1 MPIVKDGRIIED
13 EWTVLDGRDPLGLT
27 TSTPLLVTPDELKAY
42 ATALSGFA
50 RLGLKLE
57 PADAVEASAAD
68 LRRIELVVL
77 VFPKFN
83 DGRAFSQARLL
94 RDRHAFKGEIRAT
107 GHVLIDQFGFLQRSG
122 VDAVA
127 MDGPLSKA
135 ADEAAITEAWE
146 REVTRFQGH
155 YQPAQGDLS
164 QKPSMGL
171 QRWAR
176 SPAVVGLAAGASV
189 VVHEVSSAAAWA
201 Y

>member
-1 MPIVKDGRIIED
+1 MPIVKDGRIIKD

>member
-1 MPIVKDGRIIED
+1 MPIVKDGRIIKD
-13 EWTVLDGRDPLGLT
+13 EWTALDGGDPQGLA
-27 TSTPLLVTPDELKAY
+27 SNTPLLVTPDELKTH
-42 ATALSGFA
+42 ATSLSGFP

-57 PADAVEASAAD
+57 PADAVEAIAAD
-68 LRRIELVVL
+68 LRRIELIVL

-94 RDRHAFKGEIRAT
+94 RDRHAFKGEIRAS
-107 GHVLIDQFGFLQRSG
+107 GHVLIDQFGFLQRIG

-127 MDGPLSKA
+127 MDNPLSKA
-135 ADEAAITEAWE
+135 ADEAAIAAAWE

-155 YQPAQGDLS
+155 YQPAQGDLP

-171 QRWAR
+171 RRWAR
-176 SPAVVGLAAGASV
+176 SPMVVGLTAGAV
-189 VVHEVSSAAAWA
+189 VVHEVSCAAAWA

>member
-1 MPIVKDGRIIED
+1 MPIVKDGRIIEN
-13 EWTVLDGRDPLGLT
+13 EWTALDGGDPLEVAP
-27 TSTPLLVTPDELKAY
+27 STPLLVTQDEFRTHA
-42 ATALSGFA
+42 AALSGFA

-57 PADAVEASAAD
+57 PGDAVEAIAAD
-68 LRRIELVVL
+68 LQRIELIVL
-77 VFPKFN
+77 VLPKFN

-135 ADEAAITEAWE
+135 ADEAAIAKAWE
-146 REVTRFQGH
+146 REVARFQGH
-155 YQPAQGDLS
+155 YQPAQGDLA
-164 QKPSMGL
+164 QKASMGL
-171 QRWAR
+171 RRWAR
-176 SPAVVGLAAGASV
+176 SPAVVGLAAGAV
-189 VVHEVSSAAAWA
+189 TVHEVSCAGAWA